1 MDIVTLPSVHC
12 LAWLKGLRKNHL
24 RGEPM
29 DAERRIV
36 VAGVDTHKDAHVLC
50 VLDALGRKILARS
63 FPATAEGYDELAAA
77 IGSPEECL
85 VVGVEGTASY
95 GSGLAKRLAELGY
108 EVREVLRPKRE
119 KARRG
124 SQKNDFK
131 DAERAARDAVAG
143 AGASVP
149 KSKDGWVESLRY
161 LMAARTQ
168 AVKVSTASI
177 NSAKGLLSTAP
188 EPIRAKYAAM
198 RAEAMMS
205 SLARRRCRGDEIEE
219 AIFASL
225 RMLARI
231 WAEAR
236 EHADDAEKR
245 IGTILSEHAPA
256 LLDAEGCGPI
266 SGATLAIAAG
276 DNPDRLKSEASF
288 AALCGVSPVEASS
301 GKVVRHRLNRGGNRQ
316 ANCAIHRIVVSRM
329 ATDDRTRAY
338 VAKRTKEGKSKKEIM
353 RCLKRYVAR
362 EVYGIL
368 LNPLACADRKENS
381 KLRGIRKSLG
391 LTQAEVASIMMVST
405 ATISRIERGDGV
417 SARLEEQYCKC
428 LETLLQESA

>member
-1 MDIVTLPSVHC
+1 MGIE
-12 LAWLKGLRKNHL
+12 RKTV
-24 RGEPM
+24 
-29 DAERRIV
+29 I
-36 VAGVDTHKDAHVLC
+36 AGVDTHKDAHVLC

-95 GSGLAKRLAELGY
+95 GSGLAKRLVELGY
-108 EVREVLRPKRE
+108 EVREVLRPKRDR
-119 KARRG
+119 ARRG

-131 DAERAARDAVAG
+131 DAERAARDAIAG

-161 LMAARTQ
+161 LVAARTQ
-168 AVKVSTASI
+168 AVKASTATI
-177 NSAKGLLSTAP
+177 NSIKGLLSTAP
-188 EPIRAKYAAM
+188 EPIRAKYSAM
-198 RAEAMMS
+198 RTEDMMS
-205 SLARRRCRGDEIEE
+205 SLARKRAKEDEVEE

-245 IGTILSEHAPA
+245 IKAILSEHAPA
-256 LLDAEGCGPI
+256 LLGTDGCGPI

-276 DNPDRLKSEASF
+276 DNPDRMKSEASF

-329 ATDDRTRAY
+329 ATDERTKDY
-338 VAKRTKEGKSKKEIM
+338 VERRTKEGKSKKEIM

-362 EVYGIL
+362 EIYGVL
-368 LNPLACADRKENS
+368 MNPRTCAVNEEGSR
-381 KLRGIRKSLG
+381 LRELRKSMG
-391 LTQAEVASIMMVST
+391 MTQAEVASTMMVSA
-405 ATISRIERGDGV
+405 ATIGRIERGLGA
-417 SARLEEQYCKC
+417 SANLEEQYCKC
-428 LETLLQESA
+428 LETLLRKSV

>member
-1 MDIVTLPSVHC
+1 MGT
-12 LAWLKGLRKNHL
+12 
-24 RGEPM
+24 
-29 DAERRIV
+29 ERRTV

-50 VLDALGRKILARS
+50 VLDALGRKIFARS

-77 IGSPEECL
+77 IGDPDECL

-108 EVREVLRPKRE
+108 EVREVLRPKRD

-124 SQKNDFK
+124 SQKNDFV

-143 AGASVP
+143 EGASIP

-161 LMAARTQ
+161 LVAARTQ
-168 AVKVSTASI
+168 AVKTSTASI

-198 RAEAMMS
+198 RTEDMMS
-205 SLARRRCRGDEIEE
+205 SLARRRTREDEIEE

-231 WAEAR
+231 WMEAR

-245 IGTILSEHAPA
+245 IGAILSEHAPA
-256 LLDAEGCGPI
+256 LLDTEGCGPI

-276 DNPDRLKSEASF
+276 DNPDRMKSEASF

-329 ATDDRTRAY
+329 ATDERTKAY
-338 VAKRTKEGKSKKEIM
+338 VERRTKEGKSKKEIM

-368 LNPLACADRKENS
+368 MNPLACADHEEGSR
-381 KLRGIRKSLG
+381 LRDLRKSLG

-405 ATISRIERGDGV
+405 TTISRIERGDGV

-428 LETLLQESA
+428 LEMLLQESA